1 MDQKRVLRFKYA
13 TWNIEGLRE
22 KEEGLDKM
30 LNENNIKIVVITES
44 KKKFQG
50 TKETEHYSYLQW
62 SRQTHQR
69 PIRSYDMDSQVNLK

>member
-1 MDQKRVLRFKYA
+1 
-13 TWNIEGLRE
+13 
-22 KEEGLDKM
+22 M

-62 SRQTHQR
+62 SRQTH
-69 PIRSYDMDSQVNLK
+69 